1 VLGDNVFYGAGFP
14 EMLSH
19 AQQKVEIDRTAVI
32 FGYQINDP
40 ERYGVAEFNQNGNVI
55 GLEEKPQNP
64 KSNFA
69 VVGLYFYTNEVIQIS
84 KQIKPSERGELEITS
99 VNQAYLEKG
108 MLQIE
113 LMGRGFAWLDTGT
126 FETMTEAS
134 QFIHSL
140 EKRQG
145 LKVSCLEEIAFRKE
159 WISKEFLKT
168 YLDKKG
174 NSGYFDY
181 LRKLLVIQNNIQEI
195 D

>member
-1 VLGDNVFYGAGFP
+1 
-14 EMLSH
+14 MLSH
-19 AQQKVEIDRTAVI
+19 ARQKVETDRTAVI
-32 FGYQINDP
+32 FGYQVNDP
-40 ERYGVAEFNQNGNVI
+40 EQYGVAEFNQNGNVI

-64 KSNFA
+64 KSNFV
-69 VVGLYFYTNEVIQIS
+69 VVGLYFYTNEVIQIA

-99 VNQAYLEKG
+99 VNKAYLENG
-108 MLQIE
+108 MLKIE

-126 FETMTEAS
+126 FEAMTEAS
-134 QFIHSL
+134 QFIHAL

-159 WISKEFLKT
+159 WISKEFLET

-181 LRKLLVIQNNIQEI
+181 LRNLIE
-195 D
+195 